1 MIGRR
6 EFITLLGG
14 TAAAWPLAARAQQPT
29 MPVIGFL
36 HPSSPGPNADR
47 LRAFGQGLKEEGFV
61 EGANV
66 AIEYRWA
73 QDHNDR
79 LPALAADLVHRK
91 VAVMVSPVGAPA
103 ALAAKAATG
112 AIPIVF
118 AVNQDPVA
126 LGLVAS
132 LARPGRNATGV
143 NYFTGELVAKRLE
156 LFRQLVPT
164 AMRVGVLVNPDNAG
178 NTQTTLRDVET
189 AARAIGLQIQV
200 LNASSVGEIDAA
212 FVSLAQARADALFV
226 GGDTFF
232 NSRRLQ
238 FALLAARHGVPA
250 SYTNRDYPIAGG
262 LTSYGSNVTD
272 YFRQVG
278 IYAGRILKG
287 AKPADLPVMQSSK
300 LELVINVQ
308 AAKVI
313 GLAVPDKLLVAA
325 DEVIE

>member
-1 MIGRR
+1 MRRR
-6 EFITLLGG
+6 EFITVVGG
-14 TAAAWPLAARAQQPT
+14 ASATWPLAARAQQPA

-36 HPSSPGPNADR
+36 HPSSPQPNADR
-47 LRAFGQGLKEEGFV
+47 LRAFTQGLKEAGFV
-61 EGANV
+61 EGMNV

-73 QDHNDR
+73 EDHNDR

-91 VAVMVSPVGAPA
+91 VAVIVSPVGAPA
-103 ALAAKAATG
+103 ALTAKAATD

-132 LARPGRNATGV
+132 LARPGGNATGV

-156 LFRQLVPT
+156 LLRQMVPT
-164 AMRVGVLVNPDNAG
+164 AVRVGVLVNPDNAG
-178 NTQTTLRDVET
+178 NTQTTLRDVES
-189 AARAIGLQIQV
+189 AARALGLQIQV

-212 FVSLAQARADALFV
+212 FTSLARARAHALFV

-238 FALLAARHGVPA
+238 FALLAARHALPA
-250 SYTNRDYPIAGG
+250 SYTNRDYPMAGG

-278 IYAGRILKG
+278 VYAGRILNG
-287 AKPADLPVMQSSK
+287 AKPVDLPVIQSSK
-300 LELVINVQ
+300 LELVINAQ
-308 AAKVI
+308 AASII
-313 GLAVPDKLLVAA
+313 GLDVPPMLLARA